1 MIMPGWQDYAL
12 TLDRMCTAVW
22 AGDDPKAILDQADA
36 DWDAITDKIG
46 VDKQKAVYQ
55 AWAAKSG
62 AYPK

>member
-1 MIMPGWQDYAL
+1 MMSKL
-12 TLDRMCTAVW
+12 W